1 MLLLLAVL
9 RPFIMT
15 CFSTSYFLILREF
28 GIETRQI
35 CFAKVGSLFPRFYIK
50 FKFGGCI
57 PLIYEGIERFFKLF
71 MSNFKALLTRVL
83 LGCLMLI
90 LRTVYNLFL
99 QQDASFA
106 LVGSFSGFESLEAS
120 SQIFYAENV

>member
-1 MLLLLAVL
+1 M
-9 RPFIMT
+9 
-15 CFSTSYFLILREF
+15 
-28 GIETRQI
+28 
-35 CFAKVGSLFPRFYIK
+35 
-50 FKFGGCI
+50 
-57 PLIYEGIERFFKLF
+57 IYDGIERFFKLF

-83 LGCLMLI
+83 LGCRMLI

-106 LVGSFSGFESLEAS
+106 LVGGFSGFESLEAS